1 MIEILSEFECRNF
14 RNLKIGKTF
23 YFSILKLIL
32 VDPIE
37 SIIMGRAGRQS
48 YKKKLRKQKKSTQN
62 LNHPEFKTENE

>member
-48 YKKKLRKQKKSTQN
+48 YKKN
-62 LNHPEFKTENE
+62 